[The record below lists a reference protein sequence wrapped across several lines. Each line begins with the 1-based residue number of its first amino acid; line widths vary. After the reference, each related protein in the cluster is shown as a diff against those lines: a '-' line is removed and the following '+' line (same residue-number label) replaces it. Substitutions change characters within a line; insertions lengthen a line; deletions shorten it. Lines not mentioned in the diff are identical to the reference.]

1 MSESMSNSKP
11 ATMPR
16 PSIGTRSADAAANL
30 VMALLA
36 LIITTVS
43 GYTTYKG
50 MIRVVGADAPAQGLE
65 SWLPTVVA
73 LSITAVVQVG
83 LTILCWVMGRDF
95 ARAITRKLHERR
107 DKASTTAS
115 LGKAVSMLM
124 LLAICFAVSVFFSF
138 NTYFNSMYAGKE
150 ERRVEARAVPAVA
163 LEVSTLLNDAVG
175 ERRAATVDD
184 LREMAVNSGY
194 FGELG
199 TISATVTQAGGR
211 LQQAIEQMKAE
222 QLEAEKQRVAE
233 QFDKRARVDMTQRAI
248 DAATAR
254 IEAIAAEIAQAETQI
269 AERTAQI
276 ALLREEEQKQR
287 AEAEKQLTGEAERP
301 AGAGRIYYSAMAAAR
316 AAAGEAATLETAI
329 QADRTRIEE
338 LRAESLEVEK
348 SIGIARVEIEAEAP
362 AEGNGGDE
370 NRLPVSGAA
379 DIQLAVDALEKARI
393 AFEQNPLRP
402 AYDALQGECEK
413 VRTIGSADEEA
424 RAALEGTA
432 CKARSDAFDSAV
444 DAFTVEEARRA
455 EYITACTALGNGGLA
470 VTNAIATLRQCHFLA
485 IAAGVDADGRKA
497 TKAFEAVEDF
507 AAKFDKEQH
516 PFLKTLRAFSI
527 APNLAALALFF
538 ASIQDVAVFIMTFM
552 VEFFRREREFARM
565 EQRNSQLG
573 EDEIEA
579 IRYILSRA
587 DPVPGR
593 KDAYAFRLT
602 PERVS
607 TMSTD
612 AILAIKGVIEDLR
625 SRGMITALNRSSYVI
640 TNTGFVTM
648 NNRLRNSPL
657 GRGVDEGARTT
668 APRQGSSQTAQPGD
682 AAENVLAI
690 SSRMKM
696 S

>member
-1 MSESMSNSKP
+1 MSESISNRKP
-11 ATMPR
+11 AAMPR

-30 VMALLA
+30 SMALLA
-36 LIITTVS
+36 LIITAVS

-50 MIRVVGADAPAQGLE
+50 MIRIVGADTPAQGLE
-65 SWLPTVVA
+65 SWLPTIIA

-107 DKASTTAS
+107 DKSSASAS
-115 LGKAVSMLM
+115 IGKAVSMLL
-124 LLAICFAVSVFFSF
+124 LLAICFAVSVFYSF

-163 LEVSTLLNDAVG
+163 LEVSTLLNDAVS
-175 ERRAATVDD
+175 EHRAARVDA
-184 LREMAVNSGY
+184 LREMAEQGG
-194 FGELG
+194 FFAELKLVA
-199 TISATVTQAGGR
+199 TTVTQAGDR
-211 LQQAIEQMKAE
+211 LQQTIEQKKAE

-233 QFDKRARVDMTQRAI
+233 QFDKRARLDMTQRTI
-248 DAATAR
+248 DAANAR
-254 IEAIAAEIAQAETQI
+254 IEAIANQITQTEAQVDERLARIAQ
-269 AERTAQI
+269 
-276 ALLREEEQKQR
+276 LREEEQTQR
-287 AEAEKQLTGEAERP
+287 AEADKQLIGEAERP
-301 AGAGRIYYSAMAAAR
+301 AGAGRIYYSAMAAAKR
-316 AAAGEAATLETAI
+316 AAEEAATLETAI
-329 QADRTRIEE
+329 AADRTLIDQ

-348 SIGIARVEIEAEAP
+348 SVGIARVEIDASAP
-362 AEGNGGDE
+362 DADGAADKDG
-370 NRLPVSGAA
+370 LPLSGAA
-379 DIQLAVDALEKARI
+379 DIGLAVGSLEKARI
-393 AFEQNPLRP
+393 SFEQNPVRQ

-413 VRTIGSADEEA
+413 LKAIGSADEEA
-424 RAALEGTA
+424 RLALEGTA
-432 CKARSDAFDSAV
+432 CKARSDAFDAAV
-444 DAFTVEEARRA
+444 DTFTAEEARRA
-455 EYITACTALGNGGLA
+455 QYVETCTALGNGGLA
-470 VTNAIATLRQCHFLA
+470 VAKAVETLRQCHFLA
-485 IAAGVDADGRKA
+485 IAAGVEADGRKA
-497 TKAFEAVEDF
+497 TKAFDAVEVF

-516 PFLKTLRAFSI
+516 PFLKTLLAFSI

-552 VEFFRREREFARM
+552 VEFFRREREFARI

-573 EDEIEA
+573 EDEVEA

-648 NNRLRNSPL
+648 NNRLRNSPS
-657 GRGVDEGARTT
+657 GRVMEESART
-668 APRQGSSQTAQPGD
+668 APRQAASPVAPSGE

-690 SSRMKM
+690 SSRMKT